1 MPSLKS
7 SSQSEFRDPIVDG
20 LIIINYAATGNSTY
34 YVRESTRDRRRVKLG
49 TSKELTLKQA
59 RKKAAQVLSAEY
71 SPAVMTLSQVFAVY
85 AKSGEHSGKRSIDRE
100 RQRFERVVEPLL
112 GKKGIKAVDVTDVQ
126 TVMSSLNASLSDAT
140 RNRYLAMLRSIFR
153 FSIAEGFSDKDPSR
167 SIKLRRE
174 VPVKLYDVTDE
185 FIGRLRCAVT
195 WLSKSDPSVG
205 CLVELLLLTGL
216 RVGEALTLQ
225 WSDVCFETRQI
236 TLRICKN
243 GKVRHVPMSN
253 DCMNLL
259 AQRVRMKENLPP
271 NDWLFPSSRSNSH
284 MTRPVRPWKQA
295 CLAAGL
301 PLSLRFHDLR
311 HIFASVCVKA
321 GIPLYTVQGL
331 LGHSTIRMTERYSSL
346 ASEDLLKASCRMSVA
361 LGFWAGVA
369 E

>member
-1 MPSLKS
+1 MPSVKS
-7 SSQSEFRDPIVDG
+7 SSQSEFRDSIVGG

-34 YVRESTRDRRRVKLG
+34 YVRESTRKRRRVKLG
-49 TSKELTLKQA
+49 TSKDLTLKQA
-59 RKKAAQVLSAEY
+59 RRKAAQVLSAEY
-71 SPAVMTLSQVFAVY
+71 SPPVLTLGQVFEAY
-85 AKSGEHSGKRSIDRE
+85 AKSGEHSGKRSINRE
-100 RQRFERVVEPLL
+100 RQRFERAVAPLL
-112 GKKGIKAVDVTDVQ
+112 GKKSIKAIDVIDVQ
-126 TVMSSLNASLSDAT
+126 AVMSALNTSLSDAT

-167 SIKLRRE
+167 SVKLRRE
-174 VPVKLYDVTDE
+174 IPVKLYDVTDE

-195 WLSKSDPSVG
+195 WLNSFDSNVA
-205 CLVELLLLTGL
+205 CLVELLLLTGM

-225 WSDVCFETRQI
+225 WSDVSFETRQI
-236 TLRICKN
+236 TLRFSKS
-243 GKVRHVPMSN
+243 GKVRHVPMSD
-253 DCMNLL
+253 DCMELL
-259 AQRVRMKENLPP
+259 AQRERMKKDLPP
-271 NDWLFPSSRSNSH
+271 SDWLFPSSRSSSH
-284 MTRPVRPWKQA
+284 ITRPVRPWKQA